1 MLLHRIA
8 GVVSTAVVVAVCLGE
23 TLVPEPASAQGLA
36 GFIDVSAHRS
46 AFARVNGVRLNYLDW
61 GGDGP
66 PLVMI
71 HGLGDDPHVFDD
83 LALLLRDRFRIVAY
97 ARRGHGRSEAAPGP
111 YDAATLVEDLRQLL
125 DHLGIPRASLLGWS
139 MGGNEITAFAGEYP
153 SRVERLVYLEAG
165 YDWSTPAFFSAFGEI
180 LAVNGP
186 GAADVRSLDAF
197 RAWYRAAWLG
207 DTPWTNGLEAYL
219 RDLAQ
224 PDADGTLHPVPSGKA
239 VDALVATLGTWRRD
253 YTKVRT
259 PALALYATT
268 FFSTDRS
275 DAALAEKLHHFEQN
289 TMVPF
294 RHASMER
301 IRRELP
307 DVKVQQVADRTHMS
321 IGVHRLNGVA
331 ATIREFLLA
340 APVR

>member
-8 GVVSTAVVVAVCLGE
+8 GVVSAAVVVAVCLGE
-23 TLVPEPASAQGLA
+23 TPGPEPASAQGA
-36 GFIDVSAHRS
+36 GFIDVSPHRS
-46 AFARVNGVRLNYLDW
+46 GFTRVNGVRLNYLDW

-97 ARRGHGRSEAAPGP
+97 ARRGHGRSEAPPGP

-139 MGGNEITAFAGEYP
+139 MGGNEITAFAGQYP

-165 YDWSTPAFFSAFGEI
+165 YDWSTPAFFTAFGEM

-186 GAADVRSLDAF
+186 GATAVRSLDAF

-219 RDLAQ
+219 RDRAQ
-224 PDADGTLHPVPSGKA
+224 PDASGTLHPVPAGKS
-239 VDALVATLGTWRRD
+239 VDALVATLGAWRRD
-253 YTKVRT
+253 YTKVRA
-259 PALALYATT
+259 PALALYATA

-275 DAALAEKLHHFEQN
+275 DAALAQKLRDFEQN

-294 RHASMER
+294 RHAGMER

-307 DVKVQQVADRTHMS
+307 NVKVQQVADRTHMS
-321 IGVHRLNGVA
+321 IGVHQLNGVA
-331 ATIREFLLA
+331 ATIRDFLLA